1 MSSDVTKISPIPPR
15 TLFFWCASSFNP
27 SFPSSLQRPPH
38 PLHNATHNK
47 KEREEWKKKWRRE
60 KRLKEKKGKES
71 ETLLRECIDSNSCA
85 ITWHGTHFRFFIGIP
100 WFSFFF
106 FLSGGRGLPCRSYI
120 SLRFH
125 STASPLLPPPINF
138 SASSANRFREL
149 FFLFLFSSFPPS
161 FLPSKCTYVYAS
173 LEFFI
178 LIISLHL
185 FILLFPLFFFIFHL
199 LKQLPPPN
207 PKPLWP
213 QRLHQTHKRL
223 TYLFQNIQPY
233 QTRIWREQTNKQQK
247 METQRQNSGETKGME
262 SK

>member
-1 MSSDVTKISPIPPR
+1 MEKEMKKRKEVEG
-15 TLFFWCASSFNP
+15 
-27 SFPSSLQRPPH
+27 
-38 PLHNATHNK
+38 
-47 KEREEWKKKWRRE
+47 KER
-60 KRLKEKKGKES
+60 KGKWDP
-71 ETLLRECIDSNSCA
+71 TQRMRWQQQLCHYV
-85 ITWHGTHFRFFIGIP
+85 TWHPFPFLHRNTMVF
-100 WFSFFF
+100 FFF

-185 FILLFPLFFFIFHL
+185 FILLFPLFFFSSSICSNNSH
-199 LKQLPPPN
+199 PPIPSLYDHN
-207 PKPLWP
+207 DYTKPTKGWP
-213 QRLHQTHKRL
+213 
-223 TYLFQNIQPY
+223 TYFKTFSHTKPEYEGNK
-233 QTRIWREQTNKQQK
+233 QTNKQQK